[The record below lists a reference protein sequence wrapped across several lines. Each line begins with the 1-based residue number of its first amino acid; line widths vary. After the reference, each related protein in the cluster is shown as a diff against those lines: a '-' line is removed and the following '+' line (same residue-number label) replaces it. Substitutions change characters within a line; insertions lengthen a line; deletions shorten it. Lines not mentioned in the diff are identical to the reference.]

1 MIKTIQILISIILLF
16 SITSF
21 GQKTKVYGTVTD
33 AETAEILPFV
43 NVIFQGSKIGT
54 TTGLDGKYEIESYY
68 ATDSISA
75 SFVGYTRFT
84 IAINKDIAQEVNFK
98 LSEASTGLPEL
109 IVIPNEINPAHPILK
124 KVIANKHINNRE
136 KLESYEYEVYNKM
149 EFDINN
155 LSNKFQKSKVFKKF
169 DFIFDNINSTEGK
182 PYLPVLISESL
193 SQYHYRK
200 NPKSQKEIIKATRVS
215 GVDNQS
221 VSQFTGDMYQQI
233 NVYENHL
240 KLLGRDFISPIAN
253 YGLNYYKYYLMD
265 SINIDGYWCYE
276 LKYMPK
282 RKGELTLD
290 GTIWIHDTTYA
301 VKKIEGNMAKDAN
314 LNLVEELSIT
324 QTFQQVEEEVWMLTK
339 DELFIS
345 FSLAK
350 NKTGFYGRKATHYS
364 SFVINKPKPD
374 QFYKGLDNIIVEDS
388 VQMKSKEYWNAHRHD
403 SLTEKEQGIYDMVDT
418 LNDLPI
424 INSYTDIIK
433 TIASGYKILG
443 KFELG
448 PIYSLYSWNPIEGH
462 RFSVGGRTS
471 NDFSKSIEISG
482 YAAYGLLDEEFK
494 YGAGTRFFITKKPRR
509 LVKLVYKHDVEQI
522 GISSNSFNSA
532 NAVSSIARRNPLNKL
547 VFNTEYRASFERE
560 WIAGL
565 QSTVMLRNASI
576 SPLGIIPFIKTNPET
591 STQDSITNITTSE
604 ASLLIRYAHHEKH
617 VSGEFDRVSLGT
629 KHPILTVFYTYGIP
643 NVFDSEY
650 EYHKLVF
657 DYKHKISLGILG
669 TTKYQFSVGK
679 VWGYLPYPL
688 LEVHPGNETWGYSED
703 SYNLMNIN
711 EFVSDE
717 YISFNVHQHFGGIFL
732 NKLPLLRK
740 LKWRE
745 VVTFKGIYGRLDQKN
760 TNLMA
765 LADYTTTLKAKPYME
780 LAAGIEN
787 IFSFL
792 RIDAVWRLTYLNHE
806 VDGIKVS
813 PFGIRGK
820 LQFEF

>member
-1 MIKTIQILISIILLF
+1 LLF
-16 SITSF
+16 SINSF

-33 AETAEILPFV
+33 AQTGEILPFV
-43 NVIFQGSKIGT
+43 NVMFQGSKIGT
-54 TTGLDGKYEIESYY
+54 TTDLDGQYEIESYY
-68 ATDSISA
+68 ATDSLSA
-75 SFVGYTRFT
+75 SFVGYRRLS
-84 IAINKDIAQEVNFK
+84 IVIKKDISQQVDFK
-98 LSEASTGLPEL
+98 LSEASTDLPEL

-124 KVIANKHINNRE
+124 QVIANKHINNRE

-169 DFIFDNINSTEGK
+169 DFIFDNINSTEDK
-182 PYLPVLISESL
+182 PYLPILISESL

-215 GVDNQS
+215 GIDNES
-221 VSQFTGDMYQQI
+221 VSQFAGDMYQQI

-253 YGLNYYKYYLMD
+253 YGLSYYKYYLMD
-265 SINIDGYWCYE
+265 SMNIDGYWCYQ

-282 RKGELTLD
+282 RRGELTLD

-301 VKKIEGNMAKDAN
+301 VKKIEGDMAKDAN
-314 LNLVEELSIT
+314 LNLVEELSFT

-345 FSLAK
+345 FALTK

-364 SFVINKPKPD
+364 DFVINKPKPD

-388 VQMKSKEYWNAHRHD
+388 AQLKSKEYWTEHRHD
-403 SLTEKEQGIYDMVDT
+403 TLTEKEQGIYDMVDT

-424 INSYTDIIK
+424 IRSYTDIIK
-433 TIASGYKILG
+433 TIASGYKIMG

-448 PIYSLYSWNPIEGH
+448 PIYSLYSWNPVEGH
-462 RFSVGGRTS
+462 RFSMGGRTS

-482 YAAYGLLDEEFK
+482 YAAYALLDEEFK
-494 YGAGTRFFITKKPRR
+494 YGGGTRFFITKEPRR
-509 LVKLVYKHDVEQI
+509 LVKLVYKHDVEQV

-532 NAVSSIARRNPLNKL
+532 NAVTSIARRNPLNKL

-560 WIAGL
+560 WTAGL
-565 QSTVMLRNASI
+565 QSALMLRNASI
-576 SPLGIIPFIKTNPET
+576 SPLGITPFIKTNPET
-591 STQDSITNITTSE
+591 STQDSIKNITTSE
-604 ASLLIRYAHHEKH
+604 VSLLIRYAHHEKH

-629 KHPILTVFYTYGIP
+629 KHPTLSVFYTYGIP
-643 NVFDSEY
+643 NVFYSEY

-657 DYKHKISLGILG
+657 EYKHKFSLGIIG
-669 TTKYQFSVGK
+669 TTKYQFSLGK
-679 VWGYLPYPL
+679 VWGDLPYPL
-688 LEVHPGNETWGYSED
+688 LELHPGNETWGYNED
-703 SYNLMNIN
+703 TYNLMNIN

-717 YISFNVHQHFGGIFL
+717 YISFNVHQHFGGLFL

-745 VVTFKGIYGRLDQKN
+745 VLTFKGIYGRLDQKN
-760 TNLMA
+760 INLMA
-765 LADYTTTLKAKPYME
+765 LADYTTTLKTKPYME

-792 RIDAVWRLTYLNHE
+792 RVDAVWRLTYLNHE

>member
-1 MIKTIQILISIILLF
+1 MLF
-16 SITSF
+16 SINSF

-33 AETAEILPFV
+33 AQTGEILPFV
-43 NVIFQGSKIGT
+43 NVMFQGSKIGT
-54 TTGLDGKYEIESYY
+54 TTDLDGQYEIESYY

-75 SFVGYTRFT
+75 SFVGYRRLS
-84 IAINKDIAQEVNFK
+84 IVIKKDISQQVNFK
-98 LSEASTGLPEL
+98 LSEASTDLPEL

-124 KVIANKHINNRE
+124 QVIANKHINNRE

-169 DFIFDNINSTEGK
+169 DFIFDNINSTEDK
-182 PYLPVLISESL
+182 PYLPILISESL

-215 GVDNQS
+215 GIDNES
-221 VSQFTGDMYQQI
+221 VSQFAGDMYQQI

-253 YGLNYYKYYLMD
+253 YGLSYYKYYLMD
-265 SINIDGYWCYE
+265 SMNIDGYWCYQ

-282 RKGELTLD
+282 RRGELTLD

-301 VKKIEGNMAKDAN
+301 VKKIEGDMAKDAN
-314 LNLVEELSIT
+314 LNLVEELSFT

-345 FSLAK
+345 FALTK

-364 SFVINKPKPD
+364 DFVINKPKPD

-388 VQMKSKEYWNAHRHD
+388 AQLKSKEYWTEHRHD
-403 SLTEKEQGIYDMVDT
+403 TLTEKEQGIYDMVDT

-424 INSYTDIIK
+424 IRSYTDIIK
-433 TIASGYKILG
+433 TIASGYKIMG

-448 PIYSLYSWNPIEGH
+448 PIYSLYSWNPVEGH
-462 RFSVGGRTS
+462 RFSMGGRTS

-482 YAAYGLLDEEFK
+482 YAAYALLDEEFK
-494 YGAGTRFFITKKPRR
+494 YGGGTRFFITKEPRR
-509 LVKLVYKHDVEQI
+509 LVKLVYKHDVEQV

-532 NAVSSIARRNPLNKL
+532 NAVTSIARRNPLNKL

-560 WIAGL
+560 WTAGL
-565 QSTVMLRNASI
+565 QSTLMFRNASI
-576 SPLGIIPFIKTNPET
+576 SPLGITPFIKTNPET
-591 STQDSITNITTSE
+591 STQDSIKNITTSE
-604 ASLLIRYAHHEKH
+604 VSLLIRYAHHEKH

-629 KHPILTVFYTYGIP
+629 KHPTLSVFYTYGIP
-643 NVFDSEY
+643 NVFYSEY

-657 DYKHKISLGILG
+657 EYKHKFSLGIIG
-669 TTKYQFSVGK
+669 TTKYQFSLGK
-679 VWGYLPYPL
+679 VWGDLPYPL
-688 LEVHPGNETWGYSED
+688 LELHPGNETWGYNED
-703 SYNLMNIN
+703 TYNLMNIN

-717 YISFNVHQHFGGIFL
+717 YISFNVHQHFGGLFL

-745 VVTFKGIYGRLDQKN
+745 VLTFKGIYGRLDQKN
-760 TNLMA
+760 INLMA
-765 LADYTTTLKAKPYME
+765 LADYTTTLKTKPYME

-792 RIDAVWRLTYLNHE
+792 RVDAVWRLTYLNHE

>member
-1 MIKTIQILISIILLF
+1 MLLLTINSF
-16 SITSF
+16 S
-21 GQKTKVYGTVTD
+21 QKTKVYGTVTD
-33 AETAEILPFV
+33 VESREPLPFV
-43 NVIFQGSKIGT
+43 NVTFQGSKIGAT
-54 TTGLDGKYEIESYY
+54 TDLDGYYELESYY
-68 ATDSISA
+68 GTDSLSA
-75 SFVGYTRFT
+75 SFVGYTRLT
-84 IAINKDIAQEVNFK
+84 IAIKKDIAQEVNFK
-98 LSEASTGLPEL
+98 LSEASTDLPEL
-109 IVIPNEINPAHPILK
+109 IVIPNQINPAHPILK
-124 KVIANKHINNRE
+124 KVIANKHVNNRE

-169 DFIFDNINSTEGK
+169 DFIFDNIDSTEGK
-182 PYLPVLISESL
+182 PYLPILISESI
-193 SQYHYRK
+193 SQYHYQK
-200 NPKSQKEIIKATRVS
+200 NPKSHKETIKATRVS
-215 GVDNQS
+215 GVDNAS

-233 NVYENHL
+233 NVYENQL

-253 YGLNYYKYYLMD
+253 YGLNYYKYYLID
-265 SINIDGYWCYE
+265 SMNIDGYWCYE

-301 VKKIEGNMAKDAN
+301 VKKIEGEMAKDAN

-324 QTFQQVEEEVWMLTK
+324 QTFQQVEDEVWMLTK

-364 SFVINKPKPD
+364 DFVINKPKLGE
-374 QFYKGLDNIIVEDS
+374 FYKGLDNIVVEDS
-388 VQMKSKEYWNAHRHD
+388 VQLKSKEYWAAHRQD
-403 SLTEKEQGIYDMVDT
+403 TLTEKEQGIYNMIDT
-418 LNDLPI
+418 LNNLPI
-424 INSYTDIIK
+424 IRSYTDIIK
-433 TIASGYKILG
+433 TIATGYKIMG

-462 RFSVGGRTS
+462 RFSMGGRTS

-482 YAAYGLLDEEFK
+482 YAAYGLLDKEFK
-494 YGAGTRFFITKKPRR
+494 YGGGTRFFITKKPRR

-522 GISSNSFNSA
+522 GLSSNSFNSA
-532 NAVSSIARRNPLNKL
+532 NVVSSIARRNPLNKL
-547 VFNTEYRASFERE
+547 VFNTEYSASFERE
-560 WIAGL
+560 WTAGL
-565 QSTVMLRNASI
+565 QSTLTLRNASI
-576 SPLGIIPFIKTNPET
+576 SPLGITPFIKTNTET
-591 STQDSITNITTSE
+591 STLDSITNITTSE

-617 VSGEFDRVSLGT
+617 VSGEFDRVSLGS
-629 KHPILTVFYTYGIP
+629 KHPILTLFYTYGIP
-643 NVFDSEY
+643 NIINSEY

-657 DYKHKISLGILG
+657 GYKHKFSLGIVG

-679 VWGYLPYPL
+679 VWGNLPYPL
-688 LEVHPGNETWGYSED
+688 LEVHPGNETWGYNED
-703 SYNLMNIN
+703 AYNLMNIN

-732 NKLPLLRK
+732 NKIPLLRK

-745 VVTFKGIYGRLDQKN
+745 VVTFKGIYGRLQQKN

-765 LADYTTTLKAKPYME
+765 LADYTTTLTAKPYME

-792 RIDAVWRLTYLNHE
+792 RVDAVWRLSYLSHE

>member
-1 MIKTIQILISIILLF
+1 LLF
-16 SITSF
+16 SINSF

-33 AETAEILPFV
+33 AQTGEILPFV
-43 NVIFQGSKIGT
+43 NVMFQGSKIGT
-54 TTGLDGKYEIESYY
+54 TTDLDGQYEIESYY
-68 ATDSISA
+68 ATDSLSA
-75 SFVGYTRFT
+75 SFVGYRRLS
-84 IAINKDIAQEVNFK
+84 IVIKKDISQQVDFK
-98 LSEASTGLPEL
+98 LSEASTDLPEL

-124 KVIANKHINNRE
+124 QVIANKHINNRE

-169 DFIFDNINSTEGK
+169 DFIFDNINSTEDK
-182 PYLPVLISESL
+182 PYLPILISESL

-215 GVDNQS
+215 GIDNES
-221 VSQFTGDMYQQI
+221 VSQFAGDMYQQI

-253 YGLNYYKYYLMD
+253 YGLSYYKYYLMD
-265 SINIDGYWCYE
+265 SMNIDGYWCYQ

-282 RKGELTLD
+282 RRGELTLD

-301 VKKIEGNMAKDAN
+301 VKKIEGDMAKDAN
-314 LNLVEELSIT
+314 LNLVEELSFT

-345 FSLAK
+345 FALTK

-364 SFVINKPKPD
+364 DFVINKPKPD

-388 VQMKSKEYWNAHRHD
+388 AQLKSKEYWTEHRHD
-403 SLTEKEQGIYDMVDT
+403 TLTEKEQGIYDMVDT

-424 INSYTDIIK
+424 IRSYTDIIK
-433 TIASGYKILG
+433 TIASGYKIMG

-448 PIYSLYSWNPIEGH
+448 PIYSLYSWNPVEGH
-462 RFSVGGRTS
+462 RFSMGGRTS

-482 YAAYGLLDEEFK
+482 YAAYALLDEEFK
-494 YGAGTRFFITKKPRR
+494 YGGGTRFFITKEPRR
-509 LVKLVYKHDVEQI
+509 LVKLVYKHDVEQV

-532 NAVSSIARRNPLNKL
+532 NAVTSIARRNPLNKL

-560 WIAGL
+560 WTAGL
-565 QSTVMLRNASI
+565 QSTLMFRNASI
-576 SPLGIIPFIKTNPET
+576 SPLGITPFIKTNPET
-591 STQDSITNITTSE
+591 STQDSIKNITTSE
-604 ASLLIRYAHHEKH
+604 VSLLIRYAHHEKH

-629 KHPILTVFYTYGIP
+629 KHPTLSVFYTYGIP
-643 NVFDSEY
+643 NVFYSEY

-657 DYKHKISLGILG
+657 EYKHKFSLGIIG
-669 TTKYQFSVGK
+669 TTKYQFSLGK
-679 VWGYLPYPL
+679 VWGDLPYPL
-688 LEVHPGNETWGYSED
+688 LELHPGNETWGYNED
-703 SYNLMNIN
+703 TYNLMNIN

-717 YISFNVHQHFGGIFL
+717 YISFNVHQHFGGLFL

-745 VVTFKGIYGRLDQKN
+745 VLTFKGIYGRLDQKN
-760 TNLMA
+760 INLMA
-765 LADYTTTLKAKPYME
+765 LADYTTTLKTKPYME

-792 RIDAVWRLTYLNHE
+792 RVDAVWRLTYLNHE

>member
-1 MIKTIQILISIILLF
+1 MLF
-16 SITSF
+16 SINSF

-33 AETAEILPFV
+33 AQTGEILPFV
-43 NVIFQGSKIGT
+43 NVMFQGSKIGT
-54 TTGLDGKYEIESYY
+54 TTDLDGQYEIESYY

-75 SFVGYTRFT
+75 SFVGYRRLS
-84 IAINKDIAQEVNFK
+84 IVIKKDISQQVNFK
-98 LSEASTGLPEL
+98 LSEASTDLPEL

-124 KVIANKHINNRE
+124 QVIANKHINNRE

-169 DFIFDNINSTEGK
+169 DFIFDNINSTEDK
-182 PYLPVLISESL
+182 PYLPILISESL

-215 GVDNQS
+215 GIDNES
-221 VSQFTGDMYQQI
+221 VSQFAGDMYQQI

-253 YGLNYYKYYLMD
+253 YGLSYYKYYLMD
-265 SINIDGYWCYE
+265 SMNIDGYWCYQ

-282 RKGELTLD
+282 RRGELTLD

-301 VKKIEGNMAKDAN
+301 VKKIEGDMAKDAN
-314 LNLVEELSIT
+314 LNLVEELSFT

-345 FSLAK
+345 FALTK

-364 SFVINKPKPD
+364 DFVINKPKPD

-388 VQMKSKEYWNAHRHD
+388 AQLKSKEYWTEHRHD
-403 SLTEKEQGIYDMVDT
+403 TLTEKEQGIYDMVDT

-424 INSYTDIIK
+424 IRSYTDIIK
-433 TIASGYKILG
+433 TIASGYKIMG

-462 RFSVGGRTS
+462 RFSMGGRTS

-482 YAAYGLLDEEFK
+482 YAAYALLDEEFK
-494 YGAGTRFFITKKPRR
+494 YGGGTRFFITKEPRR
-509 LVKLVYKHDVEQI
+509 LVKLVYKHDVEQV

-532 NAVSSIARRNPLNKL
+532 NAVTSIARRNPLNKL

-560 WIAGL
+560 WTAGL
-565 QSTVMLRNASI
+565 QSTLMFRNASI
-576 SPLGIIPFIKTNPET
+576 SPLGITPFIKTNPET
-591 STQDSITNITTSE
+591 STQDSIKNITTSE
-604 ASLLIRYAHHEKH
+604 VSLLIRYAHHEKH

-629 KHPILTVFYTYGIP
+629 KHPTLSVFYTYGIP
-643 NVFDSEY
+643 NVFYSEY

-657 DYKHKISLGILG
+657 EYKHKFSLGIIG
-669 TTKYQFSVGK
+669 TTKYQFSLGK
-679 VWGYLPYPL
+679 VWGDLPYPL
-688 LEVHPGNETWGYSED
+688 LELHPGNETWGYNED
-703 SYNLMNIN
+703 TYNLMNIN

-717 YISFNVHQHFGGIFL
+717 YISFNVHQHFGGLFL

-745 VVTFKGIYGRLDQKN
+745 VLTFKGIYGRLDQKN
-760 TNLMA
+760 INLMA
-765 LADYTTTLKAKPYME
+765 LADYTTTLKTKPYME

-792 RIDAVWRLTYLNHE
+792 RVDAVWRLTYLNHE